1 MGGRTLELLE
11 IMHKKLREAGYFLN
25 QMNAVVQRV
34 VGDPEEFEF
43 LLSGLLSASRSIT
56 DSLENRR
63 YRTWY
68 ETWKTGR
75 TAAEQELLEFMRVQR
90 NSEVHHDGA
99 DVEVALQKVP
109 ITEIHTGTRG
119 HPAYGFH
126 WWAPPGT
133 LAPTVDLNAHQFELG
148 GTKVEAFATCRDF
161 IRLLGELVAAFE
173 ATHPRP

>member
-1 MGGRTLELLE
+1 MY
-11 IMHKKLREAGYFLN
+11 KKLREAGYFLD
-25 QMNAVVQRV
+25 QMNAVAQRV
-34 VGDPEEFEF
+34 GSYPEEFEF
-43 LLSGLLSASRSIT
+43 LLSALLSASRSIT

-63 YRTWY
+63 YGTWY

-75 TAAEQELLEFMRVQR
+75 TATEQELLEFMRVQR
-90 NSEVHHDGA
+90 NAEVHRDGA
-99 DVEVALQKVP
+99 DVEVAVQYVP

-133 LAPTVDLNAHQFELG
+133 PVPTVGLNAHQFELG

-161 IRLLGELVAAFE
+161 VRLLGELVAAFE
-173 ATHPRP
+173 ETHPRP